1 MLTVIVSPKLV
12 IHFADVNDNP
22 PDFASKFYFATVT
35 EGVVLGTEVVRV
47 LATSKDTGLNAE
59 IRYSIRG
66 GNQHNK
72 FTIHPVTG
80 LVSLADDIDYEK
92 AREYLL
98 TVEAK
103 DRGTPPLSSH
113 ATVNITVLDANDN
126 APVFTQAAYTASVNE
141 NAAVGEVLLTLTATD
156 LDQVSCPVR
165 AS

>member
-1 MLTVIVSPKLV
+1 M
-12 IHFADVNDNP
+12 
-22 PDFASKFYFATVT
+22 
-35 EGVVLGTEVVRV
+35 LGTEVVRV

-59 IRYSIRG
+59 IRYAIRG

-98 TVEAK
+98 RVEAQ
-103 DRGTPPLSSH
+103 DRGTPPLSSY

-126 APVFTQAAYTASVNE
+126 APVFTQAAYTVSVNE

-156 LDQVSCPVR
+156 MDQVSPP
-165 AS
+165 